1 MDVTDVNFQIAYIL
15 TLITIVVK
23 LTLSGILSKK
33 YKDVETLGTHRLTFI
48 MGMLLLIFGIGI
60 SRILFFILDFYL
72 TLYDP
77 SLVYVFPN
85 ILVWKFGMFCSIL
98 SLIPIV
104 FVVERDVYEGR
115 TKKIPTILGCILA
128 GFTLFYPVN
137 NEFDFG
143 IVSTVSGGAMFIIFI
158 IPVGF
163 LYLASK
169 TSGQLRNVSI
179 TISLSIL
186 VYVIASIFSTDII
199 IGALELSNP
208 EVRTIM
214 IIIVPFLKIISLII
228 AAYASVN
235 FRT

>member
-23 LTLSGILSKK
+23 LTLSGILFKK

-104 FVVERDVYEGR
+104 FVVERDVYEGK
-115 TKKIPTILGCILA
+115 TKKSLRYWAVFWRGSLY
-128 GFTLFYPVN
+128 FT
-137 NEFDFG
+137 
-143 IVSTVSGGAMFIIFI
+143 
-158 IPVGF
+158 
-163 LYLASK
+163 
-169 TSGQLRNVSI
+169 R
-179 TISLSIL
+179 
-186 VYVIASIFSTDII
+186 
-199 IGALELSNP
+199 
-208 EVRTIM
+208 
-214 IIIVPFLKIISLII
+214 
-228 AAYASVN
+228 
-235 FRT
+235 